1 MTPSLNRMSWDYDW
15 LQVPWP
21 LSWHCLNSD
30 SDPESDSEFG
40 ISKQSCVRAWV
51 NYLSQLEMMAFD
63 DDDDGR
69 FFRHLGLYYLT
80 IIWLF
85 LNIGCSILDLLYCH
99 MPFNLLLFHCT
110 ALSCMLSGL
119 SVLQRQR
126 PLALACLCT
135 LAHQH
140 GPCIHLLSLLRPL
153 LRASLLLPCCCL
165 ALQPALQLSQLPP
178 AGVQHPLPGPLEH
191 HSFGLNFLKRDI
203 GFDSGSFYSE
213 SSQPCTGR

>member
-1 MTPSLNRMSWDYDW
+1 MWTIIWPISWVKWRWDDDDDDD
-15 LQVPWP
+15 
-21 LSWHCLNSD
+21 D
-30 SDPESDSEFG
+30 SDDDS
-40 ISKQSCVRAWV
+40 
-51 NYLSQLEMMAFD
+51 LMMMVMVIIMIMIMNPDSWSYDCND

-99 MPFNLLLFHCT
+99 MLFNLLLFHCT

-153 LRASLLLPCCCL
+153 LRASLLLPCCCP

-178 AGVQHPLPGPLEH
+178 APAARAAGTSLFWLE
-191 HSFGLNFLKRDI
+191 FL
-203 GFDSGSFYSE
+203 E
-213 SSQPCTGR
+213 SRHWLRLRAFLLWIVSATHWQVEAW